1 MKSSIADILFNL
13 LSLKGI
19 GTVKAHIILK
29 DMKNSYTK
37 PDSDKLLDVIR
48 SSIDSEQF
56 NKLVNENREFRI
68 KCEEEKCG
76 FISYFDDLYPDSL
89 KLLGN
94 HSPLVL
100 SYIGNIELL
109 KKNSVGFCGSRKAS
123 SKGLSATKDC
133 AEQLVKTNMVV
144 VSGYASGVDLTAHKT
159 ALENN
164 GETIIVIPEGINN
177 FRIKNEIKEFW
188 DLKKTLVLSE
198 FLPDAAWSV
207 SNAMQ
212 RNTTIVALSNA
223 MILIE
228 SSANGGSMDAGLK
241 TLEMKKPLYTPFYE
255 GMPDSAVGNRILIEK
270 GAIKLGRKRTTGR
283 ANISKIISPQP
294 TNLTAETVCE
304 QKIQTGLFEVFETN
318 GSE

>member
-1 MKSSIADILFNL
+1 MKDSVANILFNL

-19 GTVKAHIILK
+19 GTVKAHKILK
-29 DMKNSYTK
+29 DIKSSYLN
-37 PDSDKLLDVIR
+37 PDSVQLLKVIE
-48 SSIDSEQF
+48 SSIDSKLF
-56 NKLVNENREFRI
+56 NEFTNEISEFNV
-68 KCEEEKCG
+68 KCKEKRCG
-76 FISYFDDLYPDSL
+76 FITYFDDLYPNSL
-89 KLLGN
+89 KDLGN
-94 HSPLVL
+94 HAPLVL
-100 SYIGNIELL
+100 SYIGNVELL

-123 SKGLSATKDC
+123 TKGLSVTKDC
-133 AEQLVKTNMVV
+133 AEQLVNTNFVV
-144 VSGYASGVDLTAHKT
+144 ISGYASGVDITAHET
-159 ALENN
+159 ALKSN

-177 FRIKNEIKEFW
+177 FRIKRDVNEFW
-188 DLKKTLVLSE
+188 DLERTLVVSE
-198 FLPDAAWSV
+198 FLPEASWSV

-212 RNTTIVALSNA
+212 RNSTIVALSNA

-228 SSANGGSMDAGLK
+228 SSAKGGSMDAGLK

-283 ANISKIISPQP
+283 ANISKIVSPQP